1 MVKYAVHH
9 THIVTANPSQV
20 IDFYTRVMG
29 GTLVREVDLADNRKA
44 WDIDLSGLNLRVSDW
59 TNACDTLKKQY
70 IEAQGRPNFGLHH
83 LGITVSN
90 LDEAYTELKANGAEF
105 IVQPKIAG
113 ANSRVAFII
122 APDNVLIELLES
134 R

>member
-9 THIVTANPSQV
+9 THLVTANPPKV

-29 GTLVREVDLADNRKA
+29 GTLVQEVKLADNRKA
-44 WDIDLSGLNLRVSDW
+44 WDINLSGVNIRVSDW

-70 IEAQGRPNFGLHH
+70 AEAKGRPNFGLHH

-105 IVQPKIAG
+105 IVQPKVTG
-113 ANSRVAFII
+113 ASSRVAFII
-122 APDNVLIELLES
+122 APDNVLIELLE
-134 R
+134 RR